1 MVMRMHYLRCYLMER
16 PAVIEA
22 ESSLTDRYQT
32 TVPAPVRRA
41 LRLRKRDAILYR
53 VGDDGS
59 VTISR
64 KPEDDAEDPV
74 VHRFLAFLAQDMA
87 SHPER
92 VVGVDTALLDRI
104 RPLVADVNVD
114 LDAALLPEDD

>member
-1 MVMRMHYLRCYLMER
+1 M
-16 PAVIEA
+16 IEA

-59 VTISR
+59 VTLSR
-64 KPEDDAEDPV
+64 KPEDNAEDPV
-74 VHRFLAFLAQDMA
+74 VDRFLAFLARDIA
-87 SHPER
+87 AHPER
-92 VVGVDTALLDRI
+92 IVGVDAGLLDRI
-104 RPLVADVNVD
+104 RPLVADVAVD
-114 LDAALLPEDD
+114 LDAALPLEDD